1 MGTEERDHV
10 ILINAVARNAD
21 AANNP
26 AATID
31 RHATRENLQAVLQP
45 VLTRHNLRK
54 RGANR
59 GRVSGR
65 RACDEGQVLAEGTPS
80 EIVNNA
86 DVRRVYLGENF
97 RM

>member
-65 RACDEGQVLAEGTPS
+65 RACDEGKVLADIADDQRRLKARRAP
-80 EIVNNA
+80 NA
-86 DVRRVYLGENF
+86 VFPVKA
-97 RM
+97 